1 VRRLEELNNNGWPG
15 IRWSV
20 ADGWLVRF
28 GDGFTRR
35 ANSVLP
41 LHPGTL
47 PLDARIARCEALL
60 ERAGLPPCFKM
71 FPEAEPAGLDGE
83 LERRGYAR
91 FGIGTMRVLEALPAA
106 PPPLP
111 AGLRASAPGQP
122 AEDWFACFAQGRG
135 LNPRQVAAAR
145 RIMEHI
151 EPEWRCVLLEAED
164 GPAACALVVAED
176 GWAGISCVVVRAGLR
191 GQGLG
196 RRVMEQAH
204 AQAAAMGARRTYL
217 MVLDDNW
224 VAGHLY
230 ESMGYRAAYPTW
242 TRVRTPQD

>member
-1 VRRLEELNNNGWPG
+1 
-15 IRWSV
+15 
-20 ADGWLVRF
+20 
-28 GDGFTRR
+28 
-35 ANSVLP
+35 
-41 LHPGTL
+41 
-47 PLDARIARCEALL
+47 
-60 ERAGLPPCFKM
+60 
-71 FPEAEPAGLDGE
+71 
-83 LERRGYAR
+83 
-91 FGIGTMRVLEALPAA
+91 
-106 PPPLP
+106 
-111 AGLRASAPGQP
+111 
-122 AEDWFACFAQGRG
+122 
-135 LNPRQVAAAR
+135 
-145 RIMEHI
+145 MEHI